1 MSNIIVLLKSVVIL
15 IVDLQSQSRIVNFLV
30 SVTLKLGLLPPYSHV
45 MGKVFSSQSYKLLKI
60 KNTKTK
66 YDAYLIIFSSL
77 YKKLF

>member
-60 KNTKTK
+60 KDF
-66 YDAYLIIFSSL
+66 YWQYSSL
-77 YKKLF
+77 V

>member
-30 SVTLKLGLLPPYSHV
+30 SVTLKLGLLPPHSHV

-60 KNTKTK
+60 KDF
-66 YDAYLIIFSSL
+66 YWQYSSL
-77 YKKLF
+77 V